1 MDVTFPIFQSSGISS
16 DCHDLSKMS
25 EASQWQEPAF
35 LVLLDASCLVPFP
48 QVLPDIIFYHRY
60 CFTPTDSA
68 SRFLGGTWEA
78 LRQAL
83 AVKTEAKKVIE
94 YLGLDDQP
102 AFLGPFALQGC
113 QPRNPV
119 KQIPKQAKICSQ
131 VQAFSSPICP
141 IFFSQDL
148 KLIFMVAVTSVTL
161 VLHVCDQFFL
171 VCETS
176 PEEHV
181 P

>member
-1 MDVTFPIFQSSGISS
+1 M
-16 DCHDLSKMS
+16 
-25 EASQWQEPAF
+25 
-35 LVLLDASCLVPFP
+35 
-48 QVLPDIIFYHRY
+48 LPDIIFFYHRY

-68 SRFLGGTWEA
+68 SRLLGGTWEA

-94 YLGLDDQP
+94 YLGLEDQP
-102 AFLGPFALQGC
+102 AFLGPFALQDC
-113 QPRNPV
+113 QPRDPV

-148 KLIFMVAVTSVTL
+148 KLIFMVAVTNVTL

-176 PEEHV
+176 SEEHV
-181 P
+181 PSTTCQSPGSRNCLQHTVEVS